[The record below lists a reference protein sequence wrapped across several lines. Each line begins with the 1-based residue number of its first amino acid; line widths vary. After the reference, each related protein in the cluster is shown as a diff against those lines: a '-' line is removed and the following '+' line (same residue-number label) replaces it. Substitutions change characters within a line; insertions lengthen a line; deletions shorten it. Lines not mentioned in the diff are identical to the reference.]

1 MNPLRAAAA
10 AIDLAPPAGSWLTG
24 FAFRI
29 SPSEGQH
36 DSVMA
41 RALLLDDGTARL
53 LIIACDLIGID
64 AHTVNDLR
72 THIAAR
78 TNIAPA
84 AILIACTHTHS
95 APATMRFRGVLGY
108 VNERWWKQ
116 AQQRIVDLACA
127 LPQQLRPAR
136 MAFTSTD
143 VQGISY
149 NRQDRTRPH
158 DTELLTLAV
167 DGIDGAAIATLL
179 NYAIHPVTLSHSNLQ
194 ISGDVPARA
203 CETVATMRGG
213 VALYLQGA
221 CGDVNPSSDLNNG
234 WGTGTF
240 EDVARVGDILANAA
254 IGSLANAQW
263 KTEVPLAF
271 ESEMLELPLE
281 PAPSPAEMN
290 AIFSAIDD
298 ELHAARAAGDAGRES
313 WQLGYMRWSGELKG
327 AMMNNRVPTTHA
339 IEIWRGRIGTLHIA
353 AAPIEP
359 YSDIGLEYKRTLR
372 PHIGMFIGYANGLLG
387 YCATDWA
394 KDQGGYGP
402 YESCRWFPE
411 QLTPIGRGA
420 AQLVTCYV
428 TKIPGI

>member
-1 MNPLRAAAA
+1 
-10 AIDLAPPAGSWLTG
+10 
-24 FAFRI
+24 
-29 SPSEGQH
+29 
-36 DSVMA
+36 
-41 RALLLDDGTARL
+41 
-53 LIIACDLIGID
+53 
-64 AHTVNDLR
+64 
-72 THIAAR
+72 
-78 TNIAPA
+78 
-84 AILIACTHTHS
+84 
-95 APATMRFRGVLGY
+95 
-108 VNERWWKQ
+108 
-116 AQQRIVDLACA
+116 
-127 LPQQLRPAR
+127 
-136 MAFTSTD
+136 
-143 VQGISY
+143 
-149 NRQDRTRPH
+149 
-158 DTELLTLAV
+158 
-167 DGIDGAAIATLL
+167 
-179 NYAIHPVTLSHSNLQ
+179 
-194 ISGDVPARA
+194 
-203 CETVATMRGG
+203 
-213 VALYLQGA
+213 
-221 CGDVNPSSDLNNG
+221 
-234 WGTGTF
+234 
-240 EDVARVGDILANAA
+240 
-254 IGSLANAQW
+254 
-263 KTEVPLAF
+263 
-271 ESEMLELPLE
+271 
-281 PAPSPAEMN
+281 MN